1 MNLRIARMGMEHG
14 KRYIRFARAL
24 RLDFF
29 PQLVQPATGER
40 YAHPSGQHFPSMGAD
55 PIKIKTHRV

>member
-14 KRYIRFARAL
+14 KRCIRFARAL

-29 PQLVQPATGER
+29 PQLVRPATGGSAYLPLKLSTSSR
-40 YAHPSGQHFPSMGAD
+40 KRSPNL
-55 PIKIKTHRV
+55 